1 MTKKPRPR
9 SSFGWQKSSH
19 MNEKKVII
27 EDELTRTRKHRKH
40 QEYLVKRLKEL
51 NAPQVLI
58 ERHEEFA
65 KMTHREFENWHSN
78 NPHIGIL
85 IDL

>member
-1 MTKKPRPR
+1 MPR
-9 SSFGWQKSSH
+9 
-19 MNEKKVII
+19 EII
-27 EDELTRTRKHRKH
+27 EDEITRTRKHRKH

-51 NAPQVLI
+51 KAPKVLI

-65 KMTHREFENWHSN
+65 KMSYREHENWHLN
-78 NPHIGIL
+78 HPDVGQL